1 MAMGML
7 MGYCCEECGFDLW
20 RYIGTVSVDSSY
32 TGVSGFRQVFLNSC
46 HVGLYSD
53 HRYPGRCLV
62 VFDKHKDHLE
72 DLSEY
77 ELSYFMRCV
86 TKVGEAVKK
95 VVGAK
100 RMNYAILGNAV
111 SHVHAHVIP
120 RFETDPNPNQSPW
133 NRHDKAGELTKERAT
148 EIIEE
153 IREALN
159 DGT

>member
-1 MAMGML
+1 MSFT
-7 MGYCCEECGFDLW
+7 CETCGFDLW
-20 RYIGTVSVDSSY
+20 RYIGTVSTVTVDRGIFGAS
-32 TGVSGFRQVFLNSC
+32 QVFSNSC

-86 TKVGEAVKK
+86 TKVGEVVKGA
-95 VVGAK
+95 VGAK

-111 SHVHAHVIP
+111 PHVHAHVIP

-133 NRHDKAGELTKERAT
+133 NRHDKAGELTKERAN
-148 EIIEE
+148 EIIEA
-153 IREALN
+153 IRKGITE
-159 DGT
+159 